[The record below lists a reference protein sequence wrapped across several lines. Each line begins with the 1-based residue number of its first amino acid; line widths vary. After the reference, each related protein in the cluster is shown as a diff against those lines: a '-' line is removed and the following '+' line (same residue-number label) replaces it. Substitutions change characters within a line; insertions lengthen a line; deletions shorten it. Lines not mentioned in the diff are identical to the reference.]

1 MEFRL
6 FFFLLHDASN
16 LKKIVN
22 PLAALVLGFFVPIAM
37 YLDGLPPLA
46 QEFPPAIPGI
56 SVSATVARPVP
67 YKASYEALHLSLSS
81 PLSYRVFS
89 HIPIRFFV
97 NL

>member
-46 QEFPPAIPGI
+46 QEFPPSIPGI
-56 SVSATVARPVP
+56 SV
-67 YKASYEALHLSLSS
+67 
-81 PLSYRVFS
+81 
-89 HIPIRFFV
+89 
-97 NL
+97 